1 MADPMNCEE
10 ATDLLAL
17 EAVGALEPADRELV
31 ERHLATCAPCTH
43 AAAEYADLA
52 SLLPAALDLVPP
64 PARLRRQLM
73 AQVYAEATAPSR
85 PSWWRR
91 LVAAI
96 PAGRPF
102 TAIGAVAV
110 VAAIVVGIYAVA
122 GRNAASTSITYT
134 VSGTT
139 ATGTLSVDT
148 TARQA
153 VLTVKGLSAL
163 PSSEVYEVWLIP
175 PHGAPKGAAFLSPGL
190 GGGPWTAVM
199 GGSMAGYTSI
209 AATVEPAGGSPTP
222 SNTEVLSGQLTV
234 S

>member
-1 MADPMNCEE
+1 MADPMSCEE

-73 AQVYAEATAPSR
+73 AQVYAEATAP
-85 PSWWRR
+85 
-91 LVAAI
+91 
-96 PAGRPF
+96 PF

-122 GRNAASTSITYT
+122 GRNATSTSVTYT